1 MRIFY
6 DTSAILNSYE
16 FNDEDSIVLSTV
28 TLTEIEH
35 IKTSRDKDELVKM
48 NARRI
53 SRLLKADKKNVEV
66 ILPDKKVEKL
76 IKKFGLA
83 ENNDS
88 IIMCTALVS
97 NCDLVL
103 SDDISFLNIG
113 NRILGLNVE
122 PTKHANAEKDNGYI
136 EVAITKNEL
145 SKIMNDYG
153 KNHYDRKI
161 NDYVIFNVEGVFQ
174 NYKWNGATYIK
185 VDDRKVKSFNFGNT
199 IAPLDPYQACAI
211 DSLYENDMT
220 AISGK
225 AGSGK
230 STLALYVAMNLIEK
244 HKYNRLIIMS
254 NPLPLRGTKEIGF
267 LPGSKDDKLLSANI
281 GNILISKFGSEDAVR
296 NLIDQGTIYIANMS
310 DCRGMEIAPDEI
322 LYCTEIQNSSIDL
335 IKMILQRPK
344 EGAKIFIEGD
354 YESQVDSPCFD
365 GKQNGLKRVIDVF
378 PGEPYFGHVDLP
390 TVHRSKIAEKAAEL

>member
-153 KNHYDRKI
+153 KNHYDRK
-161 NDYVIFNVEGVFQ
+161 N
-174 NYKWNGATYIK
+174 KRLRYI
-185 VDDRKVKSFNFGNT
+185 
-199 IAPLDPYQACAI
+199 
-211 DSLYENDMT
+211 
-220 AISGK
+220 
-225 AGSGK
+225 
-230 STLALYVAMNLIEK
+230 
-244 HKYNRLIIMS
+244 
-254 NPLPLRGTKEIGF
+254 
-267 LPGSKDDKLLSANI
+267 
-281 GNILISKFGSEDAVR
+281 
-296 NLIDQGTIYIANMS
+296 
-310 DCRGMEIAPDEI
+310 
-322 LYCTEIQNSSIDL
+322 
-335 IKMILQRPK
+335 
-344 EGAKIFIEGD
+344 
-354 YESQVDSPCFD
+354 
-365 GKQNGLKRVIDVF
+365 
-378 PGEPYFGHVDLP
+378 
-390 TVHRSKIAEKAAEL
+390 